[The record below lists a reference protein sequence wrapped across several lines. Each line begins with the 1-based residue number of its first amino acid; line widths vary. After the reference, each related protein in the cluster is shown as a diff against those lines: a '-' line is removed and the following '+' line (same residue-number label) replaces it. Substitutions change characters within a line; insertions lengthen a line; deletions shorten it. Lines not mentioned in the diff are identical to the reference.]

1 MNFARYRYDNE
12 WSDIASP
19 VYDSHSVTINGNY
32 HASVMLSATFT
43 FGYGKQIQRGNEVDR
58 QGSAASAIMQ

>member
-1 MNFARYRYDNE
+1 
-12 WSDIASP
+12 
-19 VYDSHSVTINGNY
+19 
-32 HASVMLSATFT
+32 MLSATYT